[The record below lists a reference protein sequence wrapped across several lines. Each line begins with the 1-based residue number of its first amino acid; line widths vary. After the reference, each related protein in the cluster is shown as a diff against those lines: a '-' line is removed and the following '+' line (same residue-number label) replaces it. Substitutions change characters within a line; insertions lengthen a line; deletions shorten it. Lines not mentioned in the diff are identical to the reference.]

1 MTDDDH
7 ATIAAHFASR
17 DEAEARYFAGDGQ
30 LRLAPGAVDR
40 VGPPNIINDPAEI
53 DRMASLEPDLV
64 LVFGTGLLRQP
75 IIDRFAGRIINLH
88 LGLSPHYRGAGTNFW
103 PLVNRE
109 PEFVGATIHY
119 LDAGIDTG
127 AMIAH
132 ARPDIEPA
140 DGPHDVGNKA
150 IVAAARVLAAA
161 AGACARPGAERAA
174 RRPRTLVSAQGFL
187 GGRRAPAYQQFAQG
201 MIAEYLANRAERDRP
216 LRLLTLAR
224 MTAPGCCVVF
234 YHYVRDSA
242 SRGSV
247 RCHRRISAD
256 NSTGLRNK
264 PTSST
269 VTRSHTRSVN
279 AVP

>member
-17 DEAEARYFAGDGQ
+17 DEAEARYFAGDEQ

-40 VGPPNIINDPAEI
+40 VGPPNIINDPSEI

-75 IIDRFAGRIINLH
+75 TIDRFAGRIINLH
-88 LGLSPHYRGAGTNFW
+88 LGLSPYYRGAGTNFW

-161 AGACARPGAERAA
+161 AWAHVRGQARSVPQEGRGRLYQRKDFSADAV
-174 RRPRTLVSAQGFL
+174 RRL
-187 GGRRAPAYQQFAQG
+187 YQQFSQG

-216 LRLLTLAR
+216 LRLLTLPA
-224 MTAPGCCVVF
+224 
-234 YHYVRDSA
+234 
-242 SRGSV
+242 
-247 RCHRRISAD
+247 
-256 NSTGLRNK
+256 
-264 PTSST
+264 
-269 VTRSHTRSVN
+269 
-279 AVP
+279 